1 MRSIRSKI
9 TALVIAVAG
18 AGCFVLGGFSI
29 KISQD
34 ALERDTKKLLATS
47 CNQTAAEINAYLDT
61 VAQSV
66 DTAAEYAVN
75 SVGDLAK
82 FKSDSAYVTEFT
94 KGYENYFITAASHTS
109 GAIAAYIRYNPDFT
123 EPTSG
128 LFLTRNS
135 TSEAFQS
142 VTPTDFSVYDKNDA
156 AHVGWYY
163 TPVNN
168 GAPLWMAPYLNENIG
183 VYMISYVVPLT
194 VNGENLGVVGM
205 DIDFTLIEQMAESS
219 HEYETISSFILNKNN
234 EVMYHKTLEYGSTL
248 DSANTDGGLTGLIT
262 ALGDASYSGDSIN
275 ISSEGVGKKAVYSSL
290 NNGMELV
297 LTVNNSEINGQR
309 NTIIFASIV
318 IEVIVVAIG
327 TVLAMIIT
335 ANMTKPIMKLS
346 SAAEKIADGELDVE
360 VENGGNDE
368 IGALSRSFS
377 KTSERLKSYVS
388 CISEITDVLNEI
400 ADGNLDFSLSGDYAG
415 EFAKIKAALEN
426 ISGSLSETMSDIR
439 CASEQV
445 ASGSEQVASGAQ
457 ALSQSSSDQASSILE
472 LTDAVS
478 ALNEKILTNSESVR
492 AAFEASGKAASG
504 MKESS
509 GNMSRMMTAMNEIND
524 ASEQINHIVKTVDG
538 IATQTNI
545 LAINAAIEAA
555 RAGEAGKGFSV
566 VAGEIQSLAS
576 KTAEATKEI
585 ADLVK
590 NVIERVSHGTEAAES
605 TEKSLESVVEV
616 SMTIEKELNGIA
628 AGSEDQT
635 RSAERISERVN
646 KISDAVQ
653 TNSATA
659 QQSAAASEEMSSQAQ
674 LLQERIGR
682 FKLKN

>member
-1 MRSIRSKI
+1 MKSIRSKI
-9 TALVIAVAG
+9 TALVISVAG

-29 KISQD
+29 KMTQD
-34 ALERDTKKLLATS
+34 AIVRDSNKILSSACEQSAT
-47 CNQTAAEINAYLDT
+47 EINSYLDT
-61 VAQSV
+61 VEQAV
-66 DTAAEYAVN
+66 NTAADYATT
-75 SVGDLAK
+75 SVGDFSK
-82 FKSDSAYVTEFT
+82 FKTDSEYVAEFT
-94 KGYENYFITAASHTS
+94 KNYEKYFMTTASHTS

-142 VTPTDFSVYDKNDA
+142 VTPTDFSVYDKSDT

-205 DIDFTLIEQMAESS
+205 DLDFTLIENMADSS
-219 HEYETISSFILNKNN
+219 DEYDTLSSFILNKNN
-234 EVMYHKTLEYGSTL
+234 EVMYHKTLEYGSAL
-248 DSANTDGGLTGLIT
+248 ESANTDGGLTNLINK
-262 ALGDASYSGDSIN
+262 LGDPSYDKSSIDT
-275 ISSEGVGKKAVYSSL
+275 SFEGVKKQAVYTSL
-290 NNGMELV
+290 NNGMTLV
-297 LTVNNSEINGQR
+297 FTVYNSEINSQR
-309 NTIIFASIV
+309 NIIIFASIG
-318 IEVIVVAIG
+318 IEVIVIAIG
-327 TVLAMIIT
+327 AVLAMFI
-335 ANMTKPIMKLS
+335 ARNMTKPLLRLS
-346 SAAEKIADGELDVE
+346 GAAERIAGGELDVE
-360 VENGGNDE
+360 VEDSGKDE

-377 KTSERLKSYVS
+377 KTASRLSSYVS
-388 CISEITDVLNEI
+388 CINEISEVLNDI
-400 ADGNLDFSLSGDYAG
+400 AGGKLDFSLSGDYAG
-415 EFAKIKAALEN
+415 EFAKIKTALEN
-426 ISGSLSETMSDIR
+426 ISNSLNETMSDIR

-445 ASGSEQVASGAQ
+445 AGGAEQVASGAQ
-457 ALSQSSSDQASSILE
+457 ALSQSSTEQAASIQE
-472 LTDAVS
+472 LTEAVTS
-478 ALNEKILTNSESVR
+478 LEEKIHTNSESVR
-492 AAFEASGKAASG
+492 SAFEAAEKAAAG

-585 ADLVK
+585 AELVK
-590 NVIERVSHGTEAAES
+590 NVIERVAHGTEAADS

-616 SMTIEKELNGIA
+616 SMTIENELNGIA
-628 AGSEDQT
+628 AGSEEQT
-635 RSAERISERVN
+635 RSAERISERITE
-646 KISDAVQ
+646 ISNAVQ

-659 QQSAAASEEMSSQAQ
+659 EQSAAASEEMSSQAQ
-674 LLQERIGR
+674 LLQERISR
-682 FKLKN
+682 FRLKD